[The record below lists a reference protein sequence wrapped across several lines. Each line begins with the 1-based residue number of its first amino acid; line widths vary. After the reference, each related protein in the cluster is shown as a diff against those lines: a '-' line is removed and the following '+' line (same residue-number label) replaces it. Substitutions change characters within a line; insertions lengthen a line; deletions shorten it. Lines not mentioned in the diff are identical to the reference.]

1 MLIKPA
7 DDKQPDIDALNR
19 LLARPGLDAATRRRT
34 ETELRRVQAGWRG
47 EREAAYEIEFHYGA
61 NPNRMTIHDLR
72 LEVDGRV
79 AQIDHLLIDRLLGIW
94 VCESKHFSEGV
105 AVDDYGEWTGFY
117 NRRPY
122 GIGSPIEQNRKHIAV
137 LNDVFV
143 KRLVELPK
151 RLGIAIKP
159 DLRSLILVSKEARI
173 SRPKTKAGRARVE
186 GLDSVIKID
195 QLKTVLDRD
204 LDSKG
209 VATLRRLVGKGEIE
223 ALARQLVT
231 LHRPTS
237 TDWVARLGPVSEAA
251 EAPKS
256 AEQPSSTERPG
267 QAACQGCGKRISQA
281 VIDFCESRSEIFGG
295 KILCMD
301 CQRKARKGWI

>member
-1 MLIKPA
+1 MLIKSA
-7 DDKQPDIDALNR
+7 DDKQVDIDTLNG
-19 LLARPGLDAATRRRT
+19 LLARPGLEAATRRRIQ
-34 ETELRRVQAGWRG
+34 TELRRVQAGWRG

-72 LEVDGRV
+72 LEVNGRV

-105 AVDDYGEWTGFY
+105 AVDEYGEWAGFY
-117 NRRPY
+117 NGRPY

-137 LNDVFV
+137 LNDVFA

-186 GLDSVIKID
+186 SLDTVIKID

-204 LDSKG
+204 LDSRG
-209 VATLRRLVGKGEIE
+209 VSILRRLVGKGEIE
-223 ALARQLVT
+223 NLARQLVA
-231 LHRPTS
+231 LHRPAS
-237 TDWVARLGPVSEAA
+237 TDWSAKLGVTGGPFAPAKALDAPSLTASSEN
-251 EAPKS
+251 
-256 AEQPSSTERPG
+256 G
-267 QAACQGCGKRISQA
+267 ACQACSKPVSQA
-281 VIDFCESRSEIFGG
+281 VIDFCEARAEVFGHR
-295 KILCMD
+295 ILCMD
-301 CQRKARKGWI
+301 CQRKARKGLI